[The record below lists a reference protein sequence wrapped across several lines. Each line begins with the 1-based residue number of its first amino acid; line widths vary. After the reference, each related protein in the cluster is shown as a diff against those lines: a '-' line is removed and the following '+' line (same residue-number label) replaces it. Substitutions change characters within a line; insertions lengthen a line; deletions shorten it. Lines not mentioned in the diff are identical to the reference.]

1 MPSLPGIIFFI
12 IILLALGGWD
22 VLVWLWDHRSGIW
35 TGIVWTTIVI
45 IVVGLVVEISERL
58 SRIK

>member
-1 MPSLPGIIFFI
+1 MPLLPVPVIIFGI

-35 TGIVWTTIVI
+35 TGIVWTTLVI
-45 IVVGLVVEISERL
+45 ILVGLSERL